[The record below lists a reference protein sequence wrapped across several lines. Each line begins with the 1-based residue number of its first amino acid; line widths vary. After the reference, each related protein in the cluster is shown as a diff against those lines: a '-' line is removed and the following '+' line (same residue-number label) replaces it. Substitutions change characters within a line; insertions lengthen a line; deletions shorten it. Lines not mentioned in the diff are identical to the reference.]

1 MKKLYV
7 YWFTLIALLFCA
19 VAHAW
24 DVKLTM
30 SDDMKQPVIDAVA
43 YREGYQATLTV
54 VDEETGE
61 ESQIPNPQTKEEF
74 YKAFLVKLSYAY
86 GSNYAEDN
94 AAKSA
99 RDAKRVEMEGMR

>member
-1 MKKLYV
+1 MKRLITY
-7 YWFTLIALLFCA
+7 FIGLAIALSCA
-19 VAHAW
+19 IAHAW
-24 DVKLTM
+24 DVRLTM

-61 ESQIPNPQTKEEF
+61 ESQIPNPQTKEQF
-74 YKAFLVKLSYAY
+74 YKAFLVKLSYTY

-99 RDAKRVEMEGMR
+99 RDAKRAEMEGMW